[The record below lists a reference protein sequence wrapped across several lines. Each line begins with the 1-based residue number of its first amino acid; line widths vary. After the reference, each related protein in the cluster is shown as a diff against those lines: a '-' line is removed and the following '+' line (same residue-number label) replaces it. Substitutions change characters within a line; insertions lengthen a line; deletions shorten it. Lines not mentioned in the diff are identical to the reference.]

1 MNFGQIVKKNLTS
14 AGLTQKWLAD
24 QMGVSPSHLQAMFK
38 NPTLDSVRRIDEV
51 LPIPEAA
58 GLLHSGKRIAAYAGN
73 DGTTPPEILD
83 GLESLTLAYQ
93 DVLEDPD
100 ARADFAALVEAIL
113 ELTPKQRRGL
123 LHLIQTS
130 DKQTK

>member
-1 MNFGQIVKKNLTS
+1 MDFGEIIKRELKKS
-14 AGLTQKWLAD
+14 GLTQRWLAD
-24 QMGVSPSHLQAMFK
+24 QIGTSPSGLQNLFR
-38 NPTLDSVRRIDEV
+38 NPTLETMRRIDSV

-58 GLLHSGKRIAAYAGN
+58 ALLRSGKFLSGYFGN
-73 DGTTPPEILD
+73 EHKPTPEILD

-113 ELTPKQRRGL
+113 ELTPGQRRGL
-123 LHLIQTS
+123 LQFVQGFDTPP
-130 DKQTK
+130 K